1 MMRFHQIAAREQPS
15 PATSPWAAMKP
26 FDGKAASVGNG
37 VMVALVVN
45 ARGTV
50 VALYTARQTH
60 QPEPDTGPH
69 G

>member
-1 MMRFHQIAAREQPS
+1 
-15 PATSPWAAMKP
+15 MKP